1 MDTNTLLK
9 QFKDECEVVEFK
21 YEYPGYVGYEQYG
34 IITALSEKELTDKY
48 AEILKEFSPY
58 IVLDLSYGETRNEF
72 RKNEDKHRKRSLRSV
87 DAFNYEDGEIECF
100 HSELIGESVEDIV
113 LHGLASEVLY
123 AALNMLTEKQKER
136 IIKYYLQGLT
146 LEKIAE
152 DEGVYYKA
160 ISFSIESGL
169 KKLKKL
175 LENDY

>member
-1 MDTNTLLK
+1 
-9 QFKDECEVVEFK
+9 
-21 YEYPGYVGYEQYG
+21 
-34 IITALSEKELTDKY
+34 
-48 AEILKEFSPY
+48 
-58 IVLDLSYGETRNEF
+58 
-72 RKNEDKHRKRSLRSV
+72 
-87 DAFNYEDGEIECF
+87 
-100 HSELIGESVEDIV
+100 
-113 LHGLASEVLY
+113 LASEVLY

>member
-72 RKNEDKHRKRSLRSV
+72 RKMRTN
-87 DAFNYEDGEIECF
+87 IEK
-100 HSELIGESVEDIV
+100 G
-113 LHGLASEVLY
+113 LY
-123 AALNMLTEKQKER
+123 ALLMPLITKTERLSVFILN
-136 IIKYYLQGLT
+136 
-146 LEKIAE
+146 
-152 DEGVYYKA
+152 
-160 ISFSIESGL
+160 
-169 KKLKKL
+169 
-175 LENDY
+175 